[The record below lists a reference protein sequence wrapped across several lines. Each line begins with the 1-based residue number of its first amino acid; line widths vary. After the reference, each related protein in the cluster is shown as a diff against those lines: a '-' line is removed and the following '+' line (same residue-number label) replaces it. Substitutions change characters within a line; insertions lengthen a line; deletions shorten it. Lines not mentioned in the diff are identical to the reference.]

1 MPPLVLLMESLYVA
15 VCYHICAIH
24 CIQLVFSSLYKYY
37 VLNSDHVQPCYIC
50 AIYSLKIMS
59 LKSVLLYVAID
70 CFFVN
75 LKRASYRRNRW
86 LEGN

>member
-1 MPPLVLLMESLYVA
+1 MESLYVA

-24 CIQLVFSSLYKYY
+24 CIQLVFSFLYIYY

-50 AIYSLKIMS
+50 AIYSLKIMT

-70 CFFVN
+70 CFFFSDLILGPFLILLLS
-75 LKRASYRRNRW
+75 LK
-86 LEGN
+86 